1 MKMNT
6 NKAASSLGVSP
17 STIQRWV
24 KQFGL
29 EVGRNELGHYHFE
42 EDQLEILKDIQS
54 QIQNGAL
61 VHEVKLSVQKTPE
74 VKQQNEDHS
83 VQIKELADKVTQLDS
98 RLDSK
103 ADDVVSYQ
111 LLQHRREIEDLK
123 TQLLQMAE
131 KVGQLEASS
140 QIAASDQL
148 PVFDHPSI
156 KRSWKKK
163 NIISMLF
170 GF

>member
-1 MKMNT
+1 MNT
-6 NKAASSLGVSP
+6 NKAASLLGVSP

-29 EVGRNELGHYHFE
+29 EVGRNELGHYHFG
-42 EDQLEILKDIQS
+42 EDQIEVLKDIQS

-61 VHEVKLSVQKTPE
+61 VHEVKLSFKKEPE
-74 VKQQNEDHS
+74 MRLHSEDS
-83 VQIKELADKVTQLDS
+83 AIQIKDLADKISLLDT

-123 TQLLQMAE
+123 SQLLQMAE
-131 KVGQLEASS
+131 KVERLEAS
-140 QIAASDQL
+140 QKTPAEEQP

-156 KRSWKKK
+156 KRNWKKK
-163 NIISMLF
+163 NIISLLF

>member
-1 MKMNT
+1 M
-6 NKAASSLGVSP
+6 GVSP

-24 KQFGL
+24 KQFGI
-29 EVGRNELGHYHFE
+29 EVGRNELGHYHFG
-42 EDQLEILKDIQS
+42 EDHLEILKDIQS

-61 VHEVKLSVQKTPE
+61 IHEVKLSVQKTPGMIL
-74 VKQQNEDHS
+74 QNEDHS
-83 VQIKELADKVTQLDS
+83 VQIKELEDKVSQLDS

-131 KVGQLEASS
+131 KVALLEAST
-140 QIAASDQL
+140 QKDASDQP